1 MKKLFV
7 CLLAACLVGLTSCSE
22 DMAKDLLRSAL
33 GDILE
38 TGTETTE
45 TDPNALDATETEKEP
60 EKETEIETE
69 KETEK
74 EQTQEEVVIVC
85 ELESINLR
93 AMPLGLF

>member
-45 TDPNALDATETEKEP
+45 TDPNAPDAT
-60 EKETEIETE
+60 
-69 KETEK
+69 
-74 EQTQEEVVIVC
+74 
-85 ELESINLR
+85 
-93 AMPLGLF
+93 